1 MAYNYINTDNNVY
14 IPISDATLNV
24 YILYKTNN
32 GKGNIF
38 TKYPEFAD
46 SGIEDFS
53 VVNIYSTKSE
63 KITFIEPMNMMRST
77 VTFSRDGSDD
87 NDSTGKCHM
96 ILSSLPMVR
105 ADMVYDEDTFKLFVD
120 TLTQN
125 YKYIEASLPML
136 RNNTHIDVKFYNTYG
151 KSKNYYI
158 GDNLLTQIDRVNITI
173 KFKVTLISGV
183 DGTDVKVRLI
193 EFVKNFVER
202 LNSSG
207 TNSLYISNLIRE
219 IETNFAEIH
228 HLKFN
233 GINSYDTDYQTIS
246 VQTTD
251 LSELSKED
259 LRVYVPEMLIANVD
273 LEIESGI

>member
-1 MAYNYINTDNNVY
+1 
-14 IPISDATLNV
+14 
-24 YILYKTNN
+24 
-32 GKGNIF
+32 
-38 TKYPEFAD
+38 
-46 SGIEDFS
+46 
-53 VVNIYSTKSE
+53 
-63 KITFIEPMNMMRST
+63 
-77 VTFSRDGSDD
+77 
-87 NDSTGKCHM
+87 
-96 ILSSLPMVR
+96 
-105 ADMVYDEDTFKLFVD
+105 MVYDEDTFKLFVD